1 MGVQISHKHCLGP
14 PSLCPGRT
22 GKALS
27 GPCCLAR
34 SPGGAF
40 TLSRELYLYL
50 PTEKLPASTVATNEI
65 SGEHRMI
72 ENQGRGHDI
81 FPRPSSRHLL
91 NISARKQ
98 RLPQ

>member
-22 GKALS
+22 GKTLS
-27 GPCCLAR
+27 GPCCLAE
-34 SPGGAF
+34 SPGGEPLLCLGNS
-40 TLSRELYLYL
+40 TYL

-72 ENQGRGHDI
+72 ENQGRGHDLC
-81 FPRPSSRHLL
+81 FPGLL
-91 NISARKQ
+91 PGAS
-98 RLPQ
+98 